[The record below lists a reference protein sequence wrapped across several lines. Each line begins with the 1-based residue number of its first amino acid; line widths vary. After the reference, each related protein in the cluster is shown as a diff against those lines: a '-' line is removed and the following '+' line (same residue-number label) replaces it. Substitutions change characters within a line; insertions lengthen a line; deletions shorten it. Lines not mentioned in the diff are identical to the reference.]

1 METVTLCDLRQNW
14 PEVEKRLAVVGDG
27 KSRVF
32 GSFETPA
39 MTAREEELV
48 AVALLGD
55 PEAELVCFHQ
65 KRWRELAALVRY
77 AQRDVPVALSQ
88 TDPAL
93 YRTLREQVTRFYLRG
108 GGAYSLEK
116 LEAMACAQYEAE
128 NTDAIRDESDRVG

>member
-1 METVTLCDLRQNW
+1 
-14 PEVEKRLAVVGDG
+14 
-27 KSRVF
+27 
-32 GSFETPA
+32 
-39 MTAREEELV
+39 MTAREEEIV

-55 PEAELVCFHQ
+55 PEAELVCFQQ

-108 GGAYSLEK
+108 GGRILWRNWRQWPLSRMKPKAKAQFVTDPFLSGDPSL
-116 LEAMACAQYEAE
+116 LETEAE
-128 NTDAIRDESDRVG
+128 VAENLQ

>member
-1 METVTLCDLRQNW
+1 
-14 PEVEKRLAVVGDG
+14 
-27 KSRVF
+27 
-32 GSFETPA
+32 

-93 YRTLREQVTRFYLRG
+93 YRTLREQVTWFYLRG
-108 GGAYSLEK
+108 GGPYSLEK
-116 LEAMACAQYEAE
+116 LEAMACAQNEAE
-128 NTDAIRDESDRVG
+128 NTNAIRDEADRVG

>member
-1 METVTLCDLRQNW
+1 
-14 PEVEKRLAVVGDG
+14 
-27 KSRVF
+27 
-32 GSFETPA
+32 

-116 LEAMACAQYEAE
+116 LEAMASAQDGVE
-128 NTDAIRDESDRVG
+128 NTDAIRDEADRVG

>member
-1 METVTLCDLRQNW
+1 M
-14 PEVEKRLAVVGDG
+14 GDEE
-27 KSRVF
+27 SRVF

-55 PEAELVCFHQ
+55 PEAELACFHQ

-116 LEAMACAQYEAE
+116 LEAMASAQDEAE
-128 NTDAIRDESDRVG
+128 GKPAIRDGPSPVG